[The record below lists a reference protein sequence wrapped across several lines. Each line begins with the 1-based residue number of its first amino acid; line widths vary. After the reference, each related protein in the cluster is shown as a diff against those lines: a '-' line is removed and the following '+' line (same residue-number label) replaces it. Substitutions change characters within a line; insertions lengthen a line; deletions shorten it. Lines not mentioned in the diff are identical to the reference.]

1 MRLKGKVVSHAH
13 DHRIRSMPEGARIED
28 VLKIGLDEDA
38 IDELQSV
45 IRFENGFVAGMDRGV
60 VD

>member
-1 MRLKGKVVSHAH
+1 
-13 DHRIRSMPEGARIED
+13 MPERARIED

-45 IRFENGFVAGMDRGV
+45 IRFENGFVAGMDGDV
-60 VD
+60 VDQIVATNFGVA